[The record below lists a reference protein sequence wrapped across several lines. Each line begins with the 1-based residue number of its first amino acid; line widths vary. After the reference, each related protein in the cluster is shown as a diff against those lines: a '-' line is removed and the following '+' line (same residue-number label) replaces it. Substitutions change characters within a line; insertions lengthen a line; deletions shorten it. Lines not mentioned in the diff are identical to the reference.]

1 MTKLTKAIR
10 EHVME
15 KAIAKSAIP
24 GRREKLKAD
33 LKAFGL
39 KVYAEHV
46 KVPPALQAL
55 WDDPKT
61 RNEVAGW
68 LNTTMRVDVSDE
80 TGGFYYRHYD
90 HETWESYY
98 DRDKL
103 PSVFHFD
110 DPKPAPV
117 RVPTY
122 VLKGSPLE
130 GPAKSLVKYH
140 RETNKL
146 EDDLRSKIGTLLH
159 STTTVAKLL
168 VLWPEA
174 EPLLPAATPK
184 VSSALIPAQTILDV
198 NKALGF
204 TK

>member
-15 KAIAKSAIP
+15 KAIAKSSIP

-39 KVYAEHV
+39 KVYAEQV

-68 LNTTMRVDVSDE
+68 LTTTMRVEVSAKSND
-80 TGGFYYRHYD
+80 FSYRHCD
-90 HETWESYY
+90 REKWDSYY

-103 PSVFHFD
+103 PSTLTFD
-110 DPKPAPV
+110 DPKLAPKKIWEFK
-117 RVPTY
+117 
-122 VLKGSPLE
+122 LDGSSLE
-130 GPAKSLVKYH
+130 GLAKSLVKYH

-146 EDDLRSKIGTLLH
+146 EDDLRSKIGTLLL

-168 VLWPEA
+168 DIWPEA